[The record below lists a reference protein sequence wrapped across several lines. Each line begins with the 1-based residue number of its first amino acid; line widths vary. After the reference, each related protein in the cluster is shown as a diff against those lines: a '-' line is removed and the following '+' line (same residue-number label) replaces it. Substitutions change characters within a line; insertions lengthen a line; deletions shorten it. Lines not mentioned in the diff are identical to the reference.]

1 MHAAEVVIVDN
12 SLRKTFLKRPMQK
25 LHPPEINVLDENAT
39 NAKAARQ
46 GTGWNIQ
53 MVKDEDIAAITV
65 P

>member
-1 MHAAEVVIVDN
+1 
-12 SLRKTFLKRPMQK
+12 MQK
-25 LHPPEINVLDENAT
+25 LHPLEINVLDENAT